1 MQLKFEGCTA
11 LVTGASQGIG
21 RTTAR
26 MLALAGVDVVA
37 VARRVGLVEALAA
50 EVAGQAPGNTARG
63 KILPLAADFYDDG
76 APERVAAEAQ
86 RLLGHVDILMN
97 AAGQSRPLPFDASKD
112 QWQEGMTLNF
122 FRIRE
127 LTHAVVPGMRRQK
140 WGRIVTFTG
149 TSEPRMLNAA
159 FTAKAAVHM
168 WSKGLSRE
176 VAADG
181 ITVNCLQPGRIRSE
195 QIKLRYP
202 TLESELEYS
211 RAEIPAGR
219 FGEPEEIA
227 ALAIFLAS
235 PLASYVTGTVI
246 PVDGGSSRFAF
257 GRRCKRQRRIT
268 SSRARSPGHDPP
280 ARRNAAALGGEQRA
294 LDIGQEQPRGRV
306 PAHLR
311 SRLPHLRSI
320 ELQRAQARGPEIAIE
335 HAGHALRYV
344 VDRTGDRERCD
355 RQAGGHRFQEHD
367 AERVGQAR
375 EHENVSRRQM

>member
-1 MQLKFEGCTA
+1 MELDFTGRTA

-26 MLALAGVDVVA
+26 MLAESGAKVVG
-37 VARRVGLVEALAA
+37 VARRIALVT
-50 EVAGQAPGNTARG
+50 EVAGQVSG
-63 KILPLAADFYDDG
+63 KGKGEIIPLAADFYDED
-76 APERVAAEAQ
+76 APERVAAEAK

-97 AAGQSRPLPFDASKD
+97 AAGQSRPLTFEAGKD
-112 QWQEGMTLNF
+112 QWEEGMVLNF

-127 LTHAVVPGMRRQK
+127 LTHAVVPDMREQG

-159 FTAKAAVHM
+159 FTAKAAVHV

-176 VAADG
+176 LAPHG

-195 QIKLRYP
+195 QIKRRYP
-202 TLESELEYS
+202 TPESELEYS
-211 RAEIPAGR
+211 RAEIPVGR

-257 GRRCKRQRRIT
+257 
-268 SSRARSPGHDPP
+268 
-280 ARRNAAALGGEQRA
+280 
-294 LDIGQEQPRGRV
+294 
-306 PAHLR
+306 
-311 SRLPHLRSI
+311 
-320 ELQRAQARGPEIAIE
+320 
-335 HAGHALRYV
+335 
-344 VDRTGDRERCD
+344 
-355 RQAGGHRFQEHD
+355 
-367 AERVGQAR
+367 
-375 EHENVSRRQM
+375 

>member
-1 MQLKFEGCTA
+1 MELDFTGRTA

-26 MLALAGVDVVA
+26 MLALAGVNVVA
-37 VARRVGLVEALAA
+37 VARRVALIEEMAA
-50 EVAGQAPGNTARG
+50 EVKTSGCGD
-63 KILPLAADFYDDG
+63 IIPLAADFYAED
-76 APERVAAEAQ
+76 APERVASEAL
-86 RLLGHVDILMN
+86 RLLGHVDILIN
-97 AAGQSRPLPFDASKD
+97 AAGQSRPVTFDAGKD
-112 QWQEGMTLNF
+112 QWQEGMVLNF

-127 LTHAVVPGMRRQK
+127 LTHAVVPGMRQQK

-159 FTAKAAVHM
+159 FTAKAAVHI

-181 ITVNCLQPGRIRSE
+181 VTVNCLQPGRIRSE
-195 QIKLRYP
+195 QIKRRYP

-211 RAEIPAGR
+211 RAEIPVGR

-257 GRRCKRQRRIT
+257 
-268 SSRARSPGHDPP
+268 
-280 ARRNAAALGGEQRA
+280 
-294 LDIGQEQPRGRV
+294 
-306 PAHLR
+306 
-311 SRLPHLRSI
+311 
-320 ELQRAQARGPEIAIE
+320 
-335 HAGHALRYV
+335 
-344 VDRTGDRERCD
+344 
-355 RQAGGHRFQEHD
+355 
-367 AERVGQAR
+367 
-375 EHENVSRRQM
+375 

>member
-1 MQLKFEGCTA
+1 MELDFAGRTA

-26 MLALAGVDVVA
+26 MLALAGVNVVA
-37 VARRVGLVEALAA
+37 VARRIALVEEMAA
-50 EVAGQAPGNTARG
+50 AVAEKGRG
-63 KILPLAADFYDDG
+63 KIIPLAADFYDED
-76 APERVAAEAQ
+76 APARVASEAL
-86 RLLGHVDILMN
+86 RALGHVDILMN
-97 AAGQSRPLPFDASKD
+97 AAGQSRPLTFDAGKE
-112 QWQEGMTLNF
+112 QWEEGMVLNF

-127 LTHAVVPGMRRQK
+127 LTHAVVPGMRQQK

-159 FTAKAAVHM
+159 FTAKAAVHI

-195 QIKLRYP
+195 QIKKRYP

-211 RAEIPAGR
+211 RAEIPVGR

-257 GRRCKRQRRIT
+257 
-268 SSRARSPGHDPP
+268 
-280 ARRNAAALGGEQRA
+280 
-294 LDIGQEQPRGRV
+294 
-306 PAHLR
+306 
-311 SRLPHLRSI
+311 
-320 ELQRAQARGPEIAIE
+320 
-335 HAGHALRYV
+335 
-344 VDRTGDRERCD
+344 
-355 RQAGGHRFQEHD
+355 
-367 AERVGQAR
+367 
-375 EHENVSRRQM
+375 